1 MKNKGP
7 NNPLAGRPG
16 LVVESAEVNA
26 LAKDL
31 GQLAKRHG
39 LRGCVLISFTDERV
53 GVNSSGEPDR
63 FGRAME
69 QLGDRLLAAIDDG
82 KFDPY
87 TMTLQRF
94 QGIVLRLG
102 NQMFVRHYLWLN
114 YPNDPQLMGIE
125 LIGQAPNGKKRKA
138 TCECGTCQK
147 CLHRE
152 YMRGY
157 RPSGRLA
164 TELESEGFR
173 FNEETGIWT
182 VERDDTRTA
191 DSTVLNHSEIR
202 RENE

>member
-1 MKNKGP
+1 
-7 NNPLAGRPG
+7 
-16 LVVESAEVNA
+16 
-26 LAKDL
+26 
-31 GQLAKRHG
+31 
-39 LRGCVLISFTDERV
+39 
-53 GVNSSGEPDR
+53 
-63 FGRAME
+63 
-69 QLGDRLLAAIDDG
+69 
-82 KFDPY
+82 
-87 TMTLQRF
+87 MTLQRF

-173 FNEETGIWT
+173 FNEETGIWA
-182 VERDDTRTA
+182 VERDDAKHGTIQAEGTTGVNAESGPESASQDTDQDAVASVEAEEGRLVLAFGLFPICRHCFMPRMNCDCDVPFEPLRSERTA
-191 DSTVLNHSEIR
+191 DSTVPEHSEIR
-202 RENE
+202 RENA